1 MFGLILGSLV
11 ATCLSAESLAECVSS
26 RVFCVMEGCL
36 GIFLKENGFLFDAGL
51 ANEKS
56 ETSAPELSGR

>member
-11 ATCLSAESLAECVSS
+11 ITCFSAESVAEFASS
-26 RVFCVMEGCL
+26 TVFCAMEGCL
-36 GIFLKENGFLFDAGL
+36 GMFLKENGFLFDDGL

-56 ETSAPELSGR
+56 ETSVPELSGR

>member
-1 MFGLILGSLV
+1 
-11 ATCLSAESLAECVSS
+11 
-26 RVFCVMEGCL
+26 MEGCL